1 MERVRNVEVLQRLNE
16 LRSLERCIEWRQKNW
31 IGHTLRGEASL
42 REDFEGRFEG
52 RIVRGR
58 RRRGL
63 LDGLKIGGNY
73 VNLKRLAKDRIN
85 MEELMKKTCQKG
97 RMSMMM
103 TNSR

>member
-73 VNLKRLAKDRIN
+73 VDLKRRATDRIN
-85 MEELMKKTCQKG
+85 MEELMKKTCQKAECQ
-97 RMSMMM
+97 
-103 TNSR
+103 